1 MHFVKQSPTPVPTNP
16 PPIVLSAPSGTG
28 KSTLLTR
35 LFATHPKTF
44 GFSVSHTT
52 RKPRSGEVPGVDY
65 HFVTPEIFESLI
77 AKEAFIEHTRFS
89 GNYYGTSI
97 EAVKAVAEEGRVCV
111 LDIEMEG
118 VKQVKRTDLGAKFV
132 FLKPPSLEV
141 LKSRLEG
148 RGTETE
154 ESLRKRLERAK
165 VELEFAEVPGVHD
178 KVIVNENLDK
188 AYEELEGYILSAIS

>member
-1 MHFVKQSPTPVPTNP
+1 MHFTKQPPMTGPTKL

-35 LFATHPKTF
+35 LFASHPETF

-52 RKPRSGEVPGVDY
+52 RKPRSGEVEGVEY
-65 HFVTPEIFESLI
+65 HFVTPETFESLI
-77 AKEAFIEHTRFS
+77 ERDAFIEHTRFS
-89 GNYYGTSI
+89 GNYYGTSV
-97 EAVKAVAEEGRVCV
+97 EAVRAVAERGRVCV

-141 LKSRLEG
+141 LRSRLEG

-154 ESLRKRLERAK
+154 ESLGKRLERAR

-178 KVIVNENLDK
+178 KVIVNDDLDK
-188 AYEELEGYILSAIS
+188 AYEELEGYILSLIS